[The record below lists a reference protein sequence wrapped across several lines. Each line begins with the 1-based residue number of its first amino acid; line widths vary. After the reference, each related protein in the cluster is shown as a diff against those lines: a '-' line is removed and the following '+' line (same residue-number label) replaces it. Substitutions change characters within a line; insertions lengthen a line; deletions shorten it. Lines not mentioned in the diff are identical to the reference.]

1 MERNVPDNPTQ
12 GEVLRAIGHLE
23 GKLDSIHESIQY
35 NRTSMMEA
43 FRRLNEVE
51 KRVAQG
57 VILAIVLSILV
68 PLLVTIAEPRVS
80 LPQHQ
85 QQGQQGRAQ

>member
-1 MERNVPDNPTQ
+1 MERNVPDNPTHA
-12 GEVLRAIGHLE
+12 EVLRAIGHLE
-23 GKLDSIHESIQY
+23 GKLDSIHDAIQH

-57 VILAIVLSILV
+57 VILAIVLSIIV
-68 PLLVTIAEPRVS
+68 PLLVTIAEPRISV
-80 LPQHQ
+80 PQHQ
-85 QQGQQGRAQ
+85 EERQ

>member
-1 MERNVPDNPTQ
+1 MERNDPGNPTH

-23 GKLDSIHESIQY
+23 GKLDSIHEAIQY

-68 PLLVTIAEPRVS
+68 PLLVTIAEPRIS
-80 LPQHQ
+80 MPQHQ
-85 QQGQQGRAQ
+85 QHQPERMK

>member
-1 MERNVPDNPTQ
+1 MERNIPDNPTH

-23 GKLDSIHESIQY
+23 GKLDSIHEAIQY

-68 PLLVTIAEPRVS
+68 PLLVTIAEPR
-80 LPQHQ
+80 LIMEEQKKEQ
-85 QQGQQGRAQ
+85 RQ

>member
-1 MERNVPDNPTQ
+1 MERNTPDNPTH

-23 GKLDSIHESIQY
+23 GKLDSIHEAIQY

-68 PLLVTIAEPRVS
+68 PLLVTIAEPR
-80 LPQHQ
+80 LIMEEQKKEQ
-85 QQGQQGRAQ
+85 RQ

>member
-1 MERNVPDNPTQ
+1 MEPNNQSNPPHN
-12 GEVLRAIGHLE
+12 EVLRAIGHLE

-35 NRTSMMEA
+35 NRTSLMEA

-57 VILAIVLSILV
+57 VILAIVLSIVV
-68 PLLVTIAEPRVS
+68 PLLVTIAEPR
-80 LPQHQ
+80 LIMEEQKKEQ
-85 QQGQQGRAQ
+85 RQ

>member
-1 MERNVPDNPTQ
+1 MERNIPDNPTH

-23 GKLDSIHESIQY
+23 GKLDSIHDAIQH

-68 PLLVTIAEPRVS
+68 PLLVTIAEPRIS
-80 LPQHQ
+80 MPQHQ
-85 QQGQQGRAQ
+85 QERRQ